1 MVVEQLPHLLQDR
14 QLKIAVMGQMRA
26 GKDTVAKLLMQ
37 QHKFIEL
44 KFSDGITDIIRQFY
58 PDAWQLGKPRHYYQQ
73 IGQSL
78 RELDRDV
85 WVKHLGRRLDML
97 SPVNDVIVTDVRQQ
111 NEVEFLQEQGFI
123 LIKVVAD
130 EAVRLQRIA
139 AEGDSF
145 NEELMQH
152 ETELAVNGFYCDFL
166 IDNSGS
172 YEQLEQKVN
181 SIWQEITGGAEWIS
195 R

>member
-1 MVVEQLPHLLQDR
+1 MSVEQLPHLLQDR

-37 QHKFIEL
+37 QHNFIEL

-78 RELDRDV
+78 RQLDKDV
-85 WVKHLGRRLDML
+85 WVKHLGRRLDRL

-130 EAVRLQRIA
+130 EAARLQRIA

-145 NEELMQH
+145 TEELMQH

-181 SIWQEITGGAEWIS
+181 SIWQEITGGA